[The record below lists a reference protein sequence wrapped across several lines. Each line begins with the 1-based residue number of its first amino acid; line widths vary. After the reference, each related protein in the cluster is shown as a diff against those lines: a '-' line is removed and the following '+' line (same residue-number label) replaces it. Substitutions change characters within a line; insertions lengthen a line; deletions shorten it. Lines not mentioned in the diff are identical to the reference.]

1 MSEWFLRFG
10 ATARDGGVNLF
21 CLPHAG
27 GCASAYFPW
36 SRALPPFV
44 NLWAVQLPG
53 REGRIAEP
61 AMTSAGRLSA
71 QIVEAITPLLG
82 ERFALFG
89 HSMGALLAFEI
100 ARGLRDRR
108 LPAPVAL
115 FLSGCGA
122 PKPRPAANP
131 IHLLPDDGFL
141 AEVRR
146 LGGTPPTVLADAEM
160 MSLVLPRLRADI
172 QLYESYSFSGGP
184 ALAVPISAFG
194 GLDDVESPRDEL
206 AGWARLTTGAFSL
219 QLFPGDHFYLN
230 SQRAALLRAIG
241 GALQGS
247 VGHEG

>member
-1 MSEWFLRFG
+1 MSEWFLRFR
-10 ATARDGGVNLF
+10 ATSREGGVNLF

-61 AMTSAGRLSA
+61 AVTSAGRLSA
-71 QIVEAITPLLG
+71 QIVEAMMPLLG
-82 ERFALFG
+82 EPFALFG
-89 HSMGALLAFEI
+89 HSLGALLAFEI
-100 ARGLRDRR
+100 ARTLSDRR
-108 LPAPVAL
+108 LPTPVTL
-115 FLSGCGA
+115 FLSGCGV
-122 PKPRPAANP
+122 PKPRRAAHP
-131 IHLLPDDGFL
+131 IHLLPDDDFL

-146 LGGTPPTVLADAEM
+146 FGGTPPEVLADAEM

-172 QLYESYSFSGGP
+172 ELYESYSFSGGP
-184 ALAVPISAFG
+184 PLAVPISVFG
-194 GLDDVESPRDEL
+194 GLDDEEARRDEL
-206 AGWARLTTGAFSL
+206 AGWARLTTGHFRL

-247 VGHEG
+247 FDHEG